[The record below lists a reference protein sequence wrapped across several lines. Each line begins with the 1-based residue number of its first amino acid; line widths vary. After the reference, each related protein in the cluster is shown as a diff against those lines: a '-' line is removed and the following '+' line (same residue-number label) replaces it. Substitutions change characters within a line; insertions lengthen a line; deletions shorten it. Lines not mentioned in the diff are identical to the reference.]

1 MSDSNKII
9 EGYAT
14 HEGTSRFKNNSIK
27 KGISVNHFRCSMG
40 LTLSSIGMGTYLGET
55 TKEETEI
62 IENAVYNSVK
72 SGAINV
78 LDTAINYRAMLSE
91 RSIGRA
97 LKRLIDDELIARD
110 QVFISTKNGYITND
124 GNYPMIDVM
133 EYIQKMYISTDLIR
147 AEDISTGY
155 NILNPNYISR
165 CIEKSLLNMCLG
177 TIDLV
182 YVHNSYESWYDDV
195 SFEEYKEK
203 LSKVFEVYERYRSKE
218 KLRYYGMA
226 TWTCFR
232 VTQDSKEYLS
242 LEEIYKIAKEVG
254 GDDHGFRFI
263 QLPYN
268 LSYSEALFLKNQAVG
283 TEKNLTILDACKR
296 LNIGVFTSVPLFQ
309 SRLLGTNI
317 PDFLGITDQLTKVV
331 QIVRSTPNIVAPII
345 GHKKPEHVIQ
355 NLRIANLPPLTTSEF
370 NEAVRILTK

>member
-1 MSDSNKII
+1 MSDSPKII

-14 HEGTSRFKNNSIK
+14 HDGTSRFRDNPIK
-27 KGISVNHFRCSMG
+27 KGISVTHFKCSMG

-55 TKEETEI
+55 TKEEDEK
-62 IENAVYNSVK
+62 IENAIYDSVK
-72 SGAINV
+72 SGGINV

-91 RSIGRA
+91 RNIGRA
-97 LKRLIDDELIARD
+97 LKRLIEDDLTSRD

-133 EYIQKMYISTDLIR
+133 EYIQKMYISTDLIT

-155 NILNPNYISR
+155 NVLNPNYISR
-165 CIEKSLLNMCLG
+165 CIEKSLLNMCLS

-182 YVHNSYESWYDDV
+182 YVHNSYESWHDDI

-203 LSKVFEVYERYRSKE
+203 LSNVFEVYERYRGKE

-232 VTQDSKEYLS
+232 VPQNSKEYLS

-254 GDDHGFRFI
+254 GEDHGFRFI

-268 LSYSEALFLKNQAVG
+268 LAYSEALFLKNQAVG

-296 LNIGVFTSVPLFQ
+296 LKMGVFTSVPLFQ
-309 SRLLGTNI
+309 SRLLNTNI
-317 PDFLGITDQLTKVV
+317 PDFLGITDQVTKIV
-331 QIVRSTPNIVAPII
+331 QIVRSTPNIIAPII
-345 GHKKPEHVIQ
+345 GHKKPEHVHE
-355 NLRIANLPPLTTSEF
+355 NLKIANLPPLTAPEF